1 MQLFRM
7 AFLNVSSIQV
17 WMLFL
22 QKLCEEQNHE
32 GMSGVGFLCP
42 TIMSQMGKDKIVN
55 DEVMN
60 YVECSLLKMRGVR
73 IIFAPFCQ
81 GDHWF
86 LAVICPLIHEAYFC
100 DPKATSK
107 RDVSFKH
114 LIQIAFRSF
123 RAQAGSTLKSGL
135 SMKWSNIDCHQQTR
149 STECGYYVM
158 RYMLDIVRHYQNIKD
173 HKKWFGSK
181 ASYTIEEINE
191 VRDLWA
197 THFMDNLL

>member
-1 MQLFRM
+1 
-7 AFLNVSSIQV
+7 
-17 WMLFL
+17 
-22 QKLCEEQNHE
+22 
-32 GMSGVGFLCP
+32 
-42 TIMSQMGKDKIVN
+42 MSQMGTDKIVN
-55 DEVMN
+55 DEVID

-73 IIFAPFCQ
+73 IIFAPFYQ

-86 LAVICPLIHEAYFC
+86 LAIICPLIHEAYFC

-114 LIQIAFRSF
+114 LIQMRNAFRSF
-123 RAQAGSTLKSGL
+123 RAKAGSTLKSGL
-135 SMKWSNIDCHQQTR
+135 SMKWSNIVCHQQTEN
-149 STECGYYVM
+149 TECGYYVM
-158 RYMLDIVRHYQNIKD
+158 RYMLDIVRRYQYIKD

-197 THFMDNLL
+197 IYFMDNLL